1 MAERAAIKLRMKS
14 IAETKK
20 ITDAMYMTSS
30 VKMRRARSEVDK
42 TRPYFAALREE
53 IGSLLHYL
61 PANEHPYFRVGAAL
75 DSKGAMLVITSD
87 TGLAGSYN
95 HTVIK
100 EAEKLLREHPT
111 LQLFV
116 IGEYGRQHFLTHK
129 LPIRETFRY
138 SSEMPTIREAQKICA
153 ELLRDYDEGEYDS
166 IDILYTDYRTGRAGE
181 CRRIRLLPLSE
192 AEFYY
197 SDAEEEPYGKEFYP
211 DPTRLIAEIIPS
223 YLTGFIYSALV
234 DSYCNEQESRM
245 KAMQSAGDNAED
257 MLGRLRLQYNSMR
270 QAEITE
276 EISEISSGAKALN
289 RKRRAADGGT
299 VNAAERKEP
308 VMDRKTPDMNNSGEI
323 AGISG
328 PIVDVRFPEGAV
340 LPRIR
345 EKLTVSAADGRER
358 VMEVAQH
365 LRGRT
370 VRCIMLGPSEG
381 LSRGLRVKASG
392 TSIDVPVGSAVLGRM
407 FGGLGEPLD
416 GGRPLKSEDGFERKS
431 IYYPAPK
438 YTDRQTT
445 EEILETGIKVI
456 DLLAPYTKGGKI
468 GLFGGAGVGKTVLI
482 QELMHNIATEHD
494 GYSVFAGVGERSREG
509 NDLWLEMKESGVID
523 NTAMVF
529 GQMNEAPGVR
539 MRVAL
544 AGLRMA
550 EHFRDEEHKDVLL
563 FIDNIFRFIQAGSEI
578 STLLGR
584 MPSAV
589 GYQPTLANELGEL
602 EERIASTKNGSV
614 TSVQAVY
621 VPADDLTDPAPA
633 TIFSH
638 LDATTVLSRKIAEQG
653 IYPAVDPLESTSRIL
668 EPDVVGKK
676 HYEIARRVQETLE
689 RYRELQDIIAILGMD
704 ELSDEDKRTVYR
716 ARKIQRFLSQPFS
729 VAEKFTGTPG
739 IYVPLA
745 ETIRGFSEILE
756 GNMDDVPEAAFFNV
770 GTIDDV
776 RKKAAAMKA
785 AAEKEAAA
793 VTEAAVA
800 SEAAVAK
807 EAEK

>member
-1 MAERAAIKLRMKS
+1 MAEKAAIKLRMKS

-30 VKMRRARSEVDK
+30 VKMRRARRGVDK
-42 TRPYFAALREE
+42 TKPYFNALREE

-61 PANEHPYFRVGAAL
+61 PANEHPYFRVGNSAA
-75 DSKGAMLVITSD
+75 SRAAMLVITSD

-100 EAEKLLREHPT
+100 EAEKLLRAQPD

-116 IGEYGRQHFLTHK
+116 IGEYGRQFFISHKRPLRESFL
-129 LPIRETFRY
+129 Y

-153 ELLRDYDEGEYDS
+153 ELLRDYDAGEFER
-166 IDILYTDYRTGRAGE
+166 IDILYTDYHSGRAGE

-192 AEFYY
+192 AQFYY
-197 SDAEEEPYGKEFYP
+197 SDTEEALFGKEFLP
-211 DPTRLIAEIIPS
+211 DPVRLITEIIPS
-223 YLTGFIYSALV
+223 YLTGYIYGALV

-245 KAMQSAGDNAED
+245 KAMQSAGENAEE
-257 MLGRLRLQYNSMR
+257 MLRRLRLHYNSLR

-276 EISEISSGAKALN
+276 EISEISSGAKALR
-289 RKRRAADGGT
+289 RKSQAADNGS
-299 VNAAERKEP
+299 AAGRKEP
-308 VMDRKTPDMNNSGEI
+308 NMDLQTPNNNSRAEI

-328 PIVDVRFPEGAV
+328 PIVDVQFPEDAV
-340 LPRIR
+340 LPKIR
-345 EKLTVSAADGRER
+345 EKLTVNTADGRWER

-365 LRGRT
+365 LRGHT

-381 LSRGLRVKASG
+381 LCRGLPVKASG
-392 TSIDVPVGSAVLGRM
+392 TSIDVPVGSCVLGRM

-416 GGRPLKSEDGFERKS
+416 GGAPLRSEDGYVRKS
-431 IYYPAPK
+431 IYYPAPR
-438 YTDRQTT
+438 YTERQTS

-482 QELMHNIATEHD
+482 QELMHNIAAVHN

-563 FIDNIFRFIQAGSEI
+563 FVDNIFRFIQAGSEI

-668 EPDVVGKK
+668 EPEVVGAA
-676 HYEIARRVQETLE
+676 HYETARRVQETLE

-716 ARKIQRFLSQPFS
+716 ARKIQRFLSQPFT

-739 IYVPLA
+739 VYVPLS
-745 ETIRGFSEILE
+745 ETIRGFSEILD
-756 GNMDDVPEAAFFNV
+756 GSLDDVPEAAFFNV

-776 RKKAAAMKA
+776 RKKAEQLKASAAR
-785 AAEKEAAA
+785 E
-793 VTEAAVA
+793 VGQ
-800 SEAAVAK
+800 
-807 EAEK
+807 